1 MNDELERITI
11 FNSYVRSIDQLARW
25 DMQLAQELS
34 YWIIQYWIKGI
45 EPPADSNPFM
55 LSVFE
60 QIKEPLTAWRMKSK
74 NAKKEIKEETE
85 KENKKSKQNQN
96 EIKTKSNENQTVR
109 KDKREKIKEKE
120 NNILSSIEDKSTS
133 TVEYGNEEV
142 NECLNLIKS
151 YNNGICNWTVKK
163 SRQYATLLIAKIKKI
178 DGVQNW
184 TIKRQEVLKMILE
197 VWKNDEYHSTKTTS
211 PELIFY
217 NLATLMEVCRKQ
229 FKKQQGQKVFTAL

>member
-1 MNDELERITI
+1 
-11 FNSYVRSIDQLARW
+11 
-25 DMQLAQELS
+25 
-34 YWIIQYWIKGI
+34 
-45 EPPADSNPFM
+45 
-55 LSVFE
+55 
-60 QIKEPLTAWRMKSK
+60 
-74 NAKKEIKEETE
+74 
-85 KENKKSKQNQN
+85 
-96 EIKTKSNENQTVR
+96 
-109 KDKREKIKEKE
+109 
-120 NNILSSIEDKSTS
+120 
-133 TVEYGNEEV
+133 V